1 MIAKPPGLADA
12 RIRILLP
19 AAALVVFI
27 AGLRAADSILIP
39 FMVAVFVT
47 VLALPMMFWLQK
59 LGLPRGL
66 AVLITILG
74 ATGVLAGA
82 GFLVTLGIVEFAD
95 RLPSYR
101 QELDRGIEQAVA
113 FLNQRGFA
121 VDSADLVEPEWAMDF
136 VQKSTAR
143 IASLLQ
149 DTVLVLLI
157 VVFMLFEAAY
167 FPAKLREAM
176 GERLVRNVSRV
187 TEEVQRYLVIKTV
200 MCLAVGLAAGLW
212 VWICG
217 VDYPI
222 FWGVF
227 AFLMHYIPNIGAVLA
242 SLPPVLLAVFENGFG
257 TALVVAL
264 GFTVINM
271 VLGNL
276 IEPALMGRRFGLSTL
291 VVFLSLVFWGWVWGP
306 VGMLLSVP
314 LTIIVKIMLEGS
326 DEWRW
331 LAVLLGPAPAQ
342 SPSLPVV
349 EDEERKATTTA

>member
-1 MIAKPPGLADA
+1 MIPKAPSLTDA

-59 LGLPRGL
+59 LGLPR
-66 AVLITILG
+66 AVAVFITILG

-82 GFLVTLGIVEFAD
+82 GFLVTLGIVELAD
-95 RLPSYR
+95 RLPAYR
-101 QELDRGIEQAVA
+101 LKLDSAIEQAVA
-113 FLNQRGFA
+113 FLNQRGFEVA
-121 VDSADLVEPEWAMDF
+121 PADLIEPEWAMDF

-176 GERLVRNVSRV
+176 GDRLVRNVAHV

-200 MCLAVGLAAGLW
+200 MSLAVGLSAGLW
-212 VWICG
+212 VWMCG

-227 AFLMHYIPNIGAVLA
+227 AFIMHYIPNIGAFLA
-242 SLPPVLLAVFENGFG
+242 SIPAVLLAVFENGVG

-291 VVFLSLVFWGWVWGP
+291 IVFLSLVFWGWVWGP

-331 LAVLLGPAPAQ
+331 LAVLLGPPPAT
-342 SPSLPVV
+342 PAAAAATA
-349 EDEERKATTTA
+349 DGEESSARTA